1 MILVMMAIIPH
12 ASAPLSRRRGRDQ
25 V

>member
-1 MILVMMAIIPH
+1 MMAIIPH